1 MQPHE
6 IDTMIARIKAGEDLS
21 PEEELQLLK
30 EIDDQYSALN
40 LYLDEVKVQ
49 QLREQLEK

>member
-6 IDTMIARIKAGEDLS
+6 IDAMIAKVESGEATS
-21 PEEELQLLK
+21 EEVLQLLK

-40 LYLDEVKVQ
+40 MYLDEVKVQ
-49 QLREQLEK
+49 KLREQLEK